1 MNPGICDIRN
11 NGRAGCLDV
20 PVRVV
25 NSPPWENRGGAVA
38 TADRPDGVCGQKLLS
53 VAPGTAFVHSTG
65 ARVRIALISLQLEM
79 HKLPAGH

>member
-1 MNPGICDIRN
+1 M
-11 NGRAGCLDV
+11 
-20 PVRVV
+20 
-25 NSPPWENRGGAVA
+25 A